1 MSAIYLLWGIIFFMA
16 GLLIMSF
23 MRYTD
28 NIPYSA
34 LILMAIAMCGSMICA
49 VLLLFLGY

>member
-1 MSAIYLLWGIIFFMA
+1 MSAIYLLWGIILFMTA
-16 GLLIMSF
+16 LLIMSF

-34 LILMAIAMCGSMICA
+34 LVLMAVAMCGSMVCA